1 MQDFDIFLYSYWLS
15 VKDFYEKLFRAY
27 YEYADNLRLIF
38 DHKDKDKLTFKQ
50 AQMRGYTYRPTTNYW
65 SFIK

>member
-15 VKDFYEKLFRAY
+15 VKDFYEKIFRAY
-27 YEYADNLRLIF
+27 YEYADNMREIYE
-38 DHKDKDKLTFKQ
+38 DKNKMTFKQ
-50 AQMRGYTYRPTTNYW
+50 AEMRGYYYTQRPATNYW